1 MNNGNRVKV
10 APSIFAADFYN
21 LSKALKLYDEAGVDR
36 IHFDVMDNHF
46 VPNISFGAKVIS
58 DIMARTKIPA
68 EAHLMIDLNNHRWE
82 SFLELPVV
90 HLTVHL
96 EAAYEYILDIVE
108 KIKNSGKTAG
118 ISVSPET
125 PIEVISSFLNEIDMV
140 LIMSVEPGFSGQKF
154 MGTTLEKIRKAR
166 VLMRGRP
173 ISIQVDGGVNRMN
186 YKETIKAG
194 ADFLVAGTAF
204 YQDENIVEW
213 VNEIHS
219 GKI

>member
-1 MNNGNRVKV
+1 MNNGNRARV
-10 APSIFAADFYN
+10 APSIFAADFFN
-21 LSKALKLYDEAGVDR
+21 LSKAVKLFDEAGVDR

-46 VPNISFGAKVIS
+46 VPNISFGAKMIG
-58 DIMARTKIPA
+58 DIMARTSIPA

-108 KIKNSGKTAG
+108 KIKLSGKTAG

-125 PIEVISSFLNEIDMV
+125 PVEVISSFLNEIDMV

-154 MGTTLEKIRKAR
+154 MGETLEKIRKAR

-173 ISIQVDGGVNRMN
+173 ITIQVDGGVDRMN
-186 YKETIKAG
+186 YREALKAG
-194 ADFLVAGTAF
+194 ADFLVVGTAF
-204 YQDENIVEW
+204 YNDENITEW
-213 VNEIHS
+213 VNDIHD
-219 GKI
+219 GKF